1 MKLVMKMYPIRIK
14 RAYEKADPDDGARI
28 LVDRYWPRGVSK
40 ERANLDSW
48 AKEVCPSTGLRKWFD
63 HREDRFTEF
72 TDKYLEE
79 LNGSEEAKAWRQSVI
94 DGLRHG
100 SVTLVYGA
108 KSEKINHARV
118 LKAWVEEALNEK
130 VEP

>member
-1 MKLVMKMYPIRIK
+1 M
-14 RAYEKADPDDGARI
+14 
-28 LVDRYWPRGVSK
+28 
-40 ERANLDSW
+40 
-48 AKEVCPSTGLRKWFD
+48 CPSTGLRKWFD

>member
-1 MKLVMKMYPIRIK
+1 MHAIKIK
-14 RAYEKADPDDGARI
+14 RAYEKADPDYGARI
-28 LVDRYWPRGVSK
+28 LVDRLWPRGVSK

-94 DGLRHG
+94 ERLSREP
-100 SVTLVYGA
+100 VTLIYGA
-108 KSEKINHARV
+108 KNEKINHARI
-118 LKAWVEEALNEK
+118 LKEWIEEALKEK
-130 VEP
+130 EKR

>member
-1 MKLVMKMYPIRIK
+1 MYPIKIK
-14 RAYEKADPDDGARI
+14 RAYEKADPDYGARI
-28 LVDRYWPRGVSK
+28 LVDRLWPRGVSK

-94 DGLRHG
+94 ERLSREP
-100 SVTLVYGA
+100 VTLIYGA
-108 KSEKINHARV
+108 KNEKINHARI
-118 LKAWVEEALNEK
+118 LKEWIEEALKEK
-130 VEP
+130 EKR

>member
-1 MKLVMKMYPIRIK
+1 MYPIKIK

-28 LVDRYWPRGVSK
+28 LVDRLWPRGVSK

-72 TDKYLEE
+72 TDKYLEK

-94 DGLRHG
+94 ERLSREP
-100 SVTLVYGA
+100 VTLIYGA
-108 KSEKINHARV
+108 KNEKINHARI
-118 LKAWVEEALNEK
+118 LKEWIEEALKEK
-130 VEP
+130 EKR

>member
-1 MKLVMKMYPIRIK
+1 MNLVMKMYPIKIK

-28 LVDRYWPRGVSK
+28 LVDRLWPRGVSK

-100 SVTLVYGA
+100 SVTLVTVPRVK
-108 KSEKINHARV
+108 KSITPV
-118 LKAWVEEALNEK
+118 Y
-130 VEP
+130 